1 MLDTARAQRK
11 YIREV
16 VRIGQVWQH
25 HGPEGPEGPE
35 YSIQIKQIHRA
46 DRAVEAWF
54 ERPEGRKSRAVPFAD
69 LARAYELVEEPDR
82 AGP

>member
-11 YIREV
+11 YVRDV

-25 HGPEGPEGPE
+25 HGPE
-35 YSIQIKQIHRA
+35 YSIEIKQIHRA
-46 DRAVEAWF
+46 DHAVEAWF
-54 ERPEGRKSRAVPFAD
+54 EGPEGRKSRAVPFAD
-69 LARAYELVEEPDR
+69 MARAYELVEEPDG

>member
-1 MLDTARAQRK
+1 MVDTAKGQRN
-11 YIREV
+11 YIRNV

-25 HGPEGPEGPE
+25 HGAE

-54 ERPEGRKSRAVPFAD
+54 EGPEGRISRAVPFAD
-69 LARAYELVEEPDR
+69 LGRAYELVEEPDGGR
-82 AGP
+82 P